1 MARLRSS
8 HPAGSQRARSPAAQ
22 RGMTTVEVLIVLA
35 LIALGS
41 VAAARTLAGAVQ
53 GKSEDVGQHVAAL
66 TPLDGSGAPPQTAAP
81 APNPPPPPA
90 PPKHDHGGW
99 GFHLPKW
106 AKTAVDIAV
115 AVSPIGDIQTLL
127 DPNASVTDKLLAGA
141 GLLTSFTPG
150 GAALKGVTGAL
161 KVARAARKVDH
172 AIEDG
177 EKIVDAEKA
186 ARRAEEAGE
195 PPPRPKGKDEPDEAG
210 AGKKKKDEEKSGNC
224 FAPGTLVHTARGDR
238 AIETLEVGELVW
250 SRDADSGALA
260 LKPIL
265 RTFVSVAPVIELQL
279 ASEAGSE
286 SLTVTPEHPFWS
298 DTRGWLGAAELGAG
312 TPLWS
317 SSAAVSGAGTRSLA
331 GMRTVYNL
339 EVQDFHTYFVGRS
352 HVWVHNKC
360 EPKRVKCFERSK
372 KAWDKFSPRED
383 PTRPPP
389 DEATL
394 RGVLRQEED
403 RQLAAQES
411 ELNGMTPS
419 EFLKERQAWKDRL
432 EEAKRAAQESGK
444 KSKPSGR
451 PEGDATARANERKLV
466 EEQLIEHYMQ
476 REGLT
481 VEQARAAAKED
492 LAGTNALHKLDG
504 VAGGDGTMHGQGN
517 GEVNQQIGRQWQGR
531 VDELERY
538 AQQQVDN
545 GLGDQPMNIEL
556 KYCD

>member
-1 MARLRSS
+1 
-8 HPAGSQRARSPAAQ
+8 
-22 RGMTTVEVLIVLA
+22 MTTVEVLIVVA
-35 LIALGS
+35 LIALGCM
-41 VAAARTLAGAVQ
+41 AAARTLESAVK
-53 GKSEDVGQHVAAL
+53 GKGEDVGQHIAAL
-66 TPLDGSGAPPQTAAP
+66 TALEGAGSPAETPSPPP
-81 APNPPPPPA
+81 DPPPPPA
-90 PPKHDHGGW
+90 PPKHDDGGW

-127 DPNASVTDKLLAGA
+127 DPNASLTDKLLAG
-141 GLLTSFTPG
+141 GSLLTSLTPA
-150 GAALKGVTGAL
+150 GAAVKGVTGAL
-161 KVARAARKVDH
+161 KVARIARKVDH
-172 AIEDG
+172 AVEDG
-177 EKIVDAEKA
+177 EKIADASKA
-186 ARRAEEAGE
+186 VHRAEEAAD
-195 PPPRPKGKDEPDEAG
+195 PPPRPKDEPDEGA
-210 AGKKKKDEEKSGNC
+210 AGKKKQDEEKTGNC
-224 FAPGTLVHTARGDR
+224 FARGTLVHTARGDR
-238 AIETLEVGELVW
+238 PIETLEVGELVW

-260 LKPIL
+260 LRPIV
-265 RTFVSVAPVIELQL
+265 RTFVSVSSVIELQL
-279 ASEAGSE
+279 VGAAGPEA
-286 SLTVTPEHPFWS
+286 LTVTPEHPFWS
-298 DTRGWLGAAELGAG
+298 DARGWLGAAELGAG
-312 TPLWS
+312 ALPWS
-317 SSAAVSGAGTRSLA
+317 PTAAVSGASARSLLGA
-331 GMRTVYNL
+331 TTVYNI

-360 EPKRVKCFERSK
+360 EPKKVKCFERSK

-403 RQLAAQES
+403 RQLAAQQS
-411 ELNGMTPS
+411 ELRGMTPS

-432 EEAKRAAQESGK
+432 EEAKQAARESGK

-476 REGLT
+476 RDGLT
-481 VEQARAAAKED
+481 VEQARAAAQED

-531 VDELERY
+531 VSDLESW
-538 AQQQVDN
+538 AEEQVAN
-545 GLGDQPMNIEL
+545 GLGDQPMNVEL